1 MKKWQQ
7 TYGHNSVKSSRS
19 PRKFHSKICNNVV
32 VVRGLQCPK
41 NAPRSQYFKIFTIL
55 RGYCAQTLYASS
67 SEPISF
73 CTPRG
78 PLVIPSMQLRAA
90 PKILAPGPPGR
101 PTPKKVF
108 PKFFKNLRG
117 EVQIFERVIRGPQ
130 GPPGIK
136 FWQLYLGPLLQK
148 KITKFR
154 WKSTIS
160 RVRRKFQF
168 KKRLSLCALV
178 PPICGPKCTPV
189 RWLVTTESV

>member
-41 NAPRSQYFKIFTIL
+41 NAPRSQNFKIFTIL

-90 PKILAPGPPGR
+90 PKILAPGPPWAAHTQKSFPQIFQKSSGWGPNFRARYTGTPR
-101 PTPKKVF
+101 PTRDKILATVPR
-108 PKFFKNLRG
+108 PTSSEKNYEISL
-117 EVQIFERVIRGPQ
+117 
-130 GPPGIK
+130 
-136 FWQLYLGPLLQK
+136 
-148 KITKFR
+148 KIDNF
-154 WKSTIS
+154 SS
-160 RVRRKFQF
+160 
-168 KKRLSLCALV
+168 
-178 PPICGPKCTPV
+178 
-189 RWLVTTESV
+189 

>member
-1 MKKWQQ
+1 MAIIL
-7 TYGHNSVKSSRS
+7 SKSSRF

-90 PKILAPGPPGR
+90 PKILAPGPLGGPH
-101 PTPKKVF
+101 PKKFSPNFSKIFGVGSKF
-108 PKFFKNLRG
+108 SSALYGDPKAH
-117 EVQIFERVIRGPQ
+117 Q
-130 GPPGIK
+130 G
-136 FWQLYLGPLLQK
+136 
-148 KITKFR
+148 
-154 WKSTIS
+154 
-160 RVRRKFQF
+160 
-168 KKRLSLCALV
+168 
-178 PPICGPKCTPV
+178 
-189 RWLVTTESV
+189 